1 MKPTAYPFSA
11 IVGQDEMKLALL
23 LAAVDWR
30 ISVVLRGEKGSAKTT
45 AARGLAVL
53 LPSPS
58 PFINLP
64 IGATEDRLLGGLH
77 LERTLKGDPAL
88 KPGLLSEAHGGVLY
102 VDEINLLPA
111 HLGDALLDAASSGVN
126 VVEREGLSATHAA
139 EFVLLGS
146 MNPEEGTLR
155 PQLLDRFALAVDIR
169 ATLDPAMRQ
178 TVVERRLAFEKN
190 QTNFLSEWLP
200 MEEQLRDQVSKARK
214 SYAGIIC
221 SKEIL
226 AQISASVCEA
236 GVRSL
241 RADLAAVRA
250 SIAFAALTGDESV
263 RREHVAT
270 VLPLVLAHRA
280 RHLAD
285 DRGRPPVSHAQP
297 PPPRSDDGSQSGK
310 SDDKSQAS
318 EGLARIFTPRE
329 VETFT
334 LRPSFEDSSDRGI
347 SASTPVSQPGPVT
360 GVRRAEAPLEL
371 DLRATLNHAVVET
384 GNIQPRI
391 ADFHERVRTPT
402 SGTRYLL
409 LIDSS
414 GSHAA
419 QERMRLVKG
428 AALSLLTRSFKNGD
442 EVAIIVFR
450 STSAQVLL
458 EPSRS
463 LHEAG
468 TALEYL
474 PTGGRTPLADAL
486 NLAKTYLTPATVLI
500 LLTDGRANVPLGAGD
515 PWQEALDVASQ
526 IKTRA
531 LVIDTENSTER
542 FGRPLKLAEALAA
555 QYVRLESS
563 DLNEDVLF
571 ALQRLPMDRRRGAG
585 SSATP

>member
-1 MKPTAYPFSA
+1 MKPNAYPFSA

-45 AARGLAVL
+45 AARGLAAL

-77 LERTLKGDPAL
+77 LERALKGDPAL

-126 VVEREGLSATHAA
+126 VVEREGLSASHAA

-155 PQLLDRFALAVDIR
+155 PQLLDRFALAVDVR

-178 TVVERRLAFEKN
+178 TVVERRLAFEQN
-190 QTNFLSEWLP
+190 PANFHSEWLP
-200 MEEQLRDQVSKARK
+200 VEERLRDQVSKARK
-214 SYAGIIC
+214 KYAGILC

-250 SIAFAALTGDESV
+250 SIAYAALTGDESV
-263 RREHVAT
+263 RPEHVAT

-280 RHLAD
+280 HD
-285 DRGRPPVSHAQP
+285 RPPVSRSQP
-297 PPPRSDDGSQSGK
+297 PPPRPDDGSQSGT
-310 SDDKSQAS
+310 SDDKSQPGAGD
-318 EGLARIFTPRE
+318 GLARIFAPKE
-329 VETFT
+329 VETFA
-334 LRPSFEDSSDRGI
+334 LRPSFEESTARGT
-347 SASTPVSQPGPVT
+347 SASTPLSQAGPIS
-360 GVRRAEAPLEL
+360 GVRRTETPIEL

-384 GNIQPRI
+384 GSIQPRM
-391 ADFHERVRTPT
+391 ADFHERVRTPA
-402 SGTRYLL
+402 SGTRYLF

-428 AALSLLTRSFKNGD
+428 ATLSLLMRSFKNGD

-450 STSAQVLL
+450 GTSAKVLL

-500 LLTDGRANVPLGAGD
+500 LLTDGRANVPLGTGD

-542 FGRPLKLAEALAA
+542 LGRPLKLAEALAA
-555 QYVRLESS
+555 EYVRLEESE
-563 DLNEDVLF
+563 LNDAVSF
-571 ALQRLPMDRRRGAG
+571 VLQRLPMDHQRAPR
-585 SSATP
+585 

>member
-1 MKPTAYPFSA
+1 MKPTVYPFSA
-11 IVGQDEMKLALL
+11 IVGQEEMKLALL

-45 AARGLAVL
+45 AARGLAAL

-77 LERTLKGDPAL
+77 LERALKGDPVL

-111 HLGDALLDAASSGVN
+111 HLGDALLDAAASGVN
-126 VVEREGLSATHAA
+126 VVEREGLSASHAA

-155 PQLLDRFALAVDIR
+155 PQLLDRFALAVDVR
-169 ATLDPAMRQ
+169 ATLDPAVRQ
-178 TVVERRLAFEKN
+178 TVVERRLAFEQN
-190 QTNFLSEWLP
+190 PASFHSEWLA
-200 MEEQLRDQVSKARK
+200 MEEQLRDQVNRARK
-214 SYAGIIC
+214 NYAGILC

-226 AQISASVCEA
+226 AQISVSVCEA

-250 SIAFAALTGDESV
+250 STAYAALTGDKSI
-263 RREHVAT
+263 RPEHVAT

-280 RHLAD
+280 SERS
-285 DRGRPPVSHAQP
+285 RPSVSHAQP
-297 PPPRSDDGSQSGK
+297 PPSPRPDDGS
-310 SDDKSQAS
+310 AS
-318 EGLARIFTPRE
+318 EKPDEQSQPGVSDRLTSIFAPKE
-329 VETFT
+329 VETFA
-334 LRPSFEDSSDRGI
+334 LRPNFEGSPVRGA
-347 SASTPVSQPGPVT
+347 SASTSLSEPGPIS
-360 GVRRAEAPLEL
+360 GVRRTETPVEL
-371 DLRATLNHAVVET
+371 DLRATLNHAVVES
-384 GNIQPRI
+384 GSIQPRI
-391 ADFHERVRTPT
+391 TDFHERVRTPN
-402 SGTRYLL
+402 SGTRYLFV
-409 LIDSS
+409 IDSS

-428 AALSLLTRSFKNGD
+428 ATLNLLRRSFKNGD

-450 STSAQVLL
+450 GTSAQVLL

-463 LHEAG
+463 VHEAS

-486 NLAKTYLTPATVLI
+486 NLARTYLTPTTVLV

-515 PWQEALDVASQ
+515 PWQEALDLASQ
-526 IKTRA
+526 IKTRS
-531 LVIDTENSTER
+531 LVIDTETATER
-542 FGRPLKLAEALAA
+542 LGRPLKLAETLAA
-555 QYVRLESS
+555 EYVRLEN
-563 DLNEDVLF
+563 LELHE
-571 ALQRLPMDRRRGAG
+571 ATTRPG
-585 SSATP
+585 SLI

>member
-1 MKPTAYPFSA
+1 MKPAAYPFSA

-45 AARGLAVL
+45 AARGLAAL

-126 VVEREGLSATHAA
+126 VVEREGLSASHAA

-169 ATLDPAMRQ
+169 ASLDPALRQ
-178 TVVERRLAFEKN
+178 TVVERRLAFEQN
-190 QTNFLSEWLP
+190 PANFHAEWLP
-200 MEEQLRDQVSKARK
+200 MEEQLRDQVSEARK
-214 SYAGIIC
+214 RYAGVTC

-226 AQISASVCEA
+226 AQISESVCAA

-241 RADLAAVRA
+241 RADLAAVRS
-250 SIAFAALTGDESV
+250 SIAYAALTGDESISPQ
-263 RREHVAT
+263 HVET

-280 RHLAD
+280 S
-285 DRGRPPVSHAQP
+285 DRSRPPASHSQP
-297 PPPRSDDGSQSGK
+297 PPPRPDDDSPGAR
-310 SDDKSQAS
+310 D
-318 EGLARIFTPRE
+318 GLARIFAPRE
-329 VETFT
+329 VETFD
-334 LRPSFEDSSDRGI
+334 LRPSFEDSSARGI
-347 SASTPVSQPGPVT
+347 SASAPASQPGPVT
-360 GVRRAEAPLEL
+360 GVRRTETPIEL
-371 DLRATLNHAVVET
+371 DLRATLNHALVET
-384 GNIQPRI
+384 GNIQPRM

-402 SGTRYLL
+402 GGTRYLF

-428 AALSLLTRSFKNGD
+428 AALNLLTLSFKSGD

-450 STSAQVLL
+450 GTSAQVLL
-458 EPSRS
+458 EPSQS
-463 LHEAG
+463 LQEAG

-486 NLAKTYLTPATVLI
+486 NLAKIYLTPATVLI
-500 LLTDGRANVPLGAGD
+500 LLTDGRANVPLGTGD

-526 IKTRA
+526 IKNRA

-542 FGRPLKLAEALAA
+542 LGRPLKLAEALAA
-555 QYVRLESS
+555 QYVRLESPE
-563 DLNEDVLF
+563 LNEAVTF
-571 ALQRLPMDRRRGAG
+571 ALQGLPMDHERAPQSTRNAK
-585 SSATP
+585 